1 MKIKVT
7 KNFSNKLN
15 SQVNYIAKDKP
26 SAARKFKEEIMLRIK
41 GIANRPYQNR
51 KSIFFDSSEIREVVY
66 KGYLVVYKV
75 DKPKD
80 TIEVFGFVKY
90 EAKPF

>member
-7 KNFSNKLN
+7 KNFSDKLN

-51 KSIFFDSSEIREVVY
+51 KSIFLIAVR
-66 KGYLVVYKV
+66 
-75 DKPKD
+75 
-80 TIEVFGFVKY
+80 FVKLFTR
-90 EAKPF
+90 AILLFIKLINQKTRLRFLDL